1 MNYIFDLFNNR
12 ILVTAVVA
20 WAAAQLIKII
30 LTLITER
37 RFDFTRITG
46 TGGMPSSHSAF
57 TVSLATAIGFELGFA
72 SPVFALSAAFAIV
85 TMYDAAGIRRSA
97 GQQAVILNKILEKI
111 GHEDISETGKKLKEL
126 LGHTPVQVVA
136 GAALGILI
144 AILRHAL

>member
-1 MNYIFDLFNNR
+1 MNYISDLFSNR
-12 ILVTAVVA
+12 ILVTAAAA

-46 TGGMPSSHSAF
+46 TGGMPSSHSSF
-57 TVSLATAIGFELGFA
+57 TVSLAAAIGFEEGFA
-72 SPVFALSAAFAIV
+72 NPLFALSAAFAIV

-97 GQQAVILNKILEKI
+97 GQQAVILNKIMDKL
-111 GHEDISETGKKLKEL
+111 GREDIAETGKKLKEL

-136 GAALGILI
+136 GAALGIFI

>member
-1 MNYIFDLFNNR
+1 MNYISDLFSNR
-12 ILVTAVVA
+12 ILVTAAAA

-46 TGGMPSSHSAF
+46 TGGMPSSHSSF
-57 TVSLATAIGFELGFA
+57 TVSLAAAIGFEEGFA
-72 SPVFALSAAFAIV
+72 NPLFALSAAFAIV

-97 GQQAVILNKILEKI
+97 GQQAVILNRIMDKL
-111 GHEDISETGKKLKEL
+111 GREDIAETGKKLKEL

-136 GAALGILI
+136 GAALGIFI